1 MKKTAIIV
9 DDEEL
14 ARESLKSA
22 LADFEDVEIAAECA
36 NGFEALKMVNELK
49 PHILFLDIQMP
60 KLSGFDVAELLGK
73 DAPLIVFVTAYDEYA
88 LKAFEAHAVDY
99 LLKPVNKERLAK
111 TIRHID
117 DSLFY
122 RRGQAVP
129 EALYDYKKHQQPL
142 QRLVI
147 HDRGRIKVILAD
159 NIVYIQAQDDYV
171 LVQTKSESYMKYER
185 MSRLESLLDQNIFVR
200 IHRSYIIN
208 LNYLREIENRSK
220 DSRTAILKNGREIPV
235 SRSGYKLLSRLF

>member
-111 TIRHID
+111 TIKHID

-129 EALYDYKKHQQPL
+129 EALYDYKMHQQPL

-147 HDRGRIKVILAD
+147 HDRGRIQVILAD

-171 LVQTKSESYMKYER
+171 LVQTESESFMKYER

>member
-22 LADFEDVEIAAECA
+22 LAEFEDIEITAECA

-49 PHILFLDIQMP
+49 PQILFLDIQMP
-60 KLSGFDVAELLGK
+60 KLSGFDVVELLGK
-73 DAPLIVFVTAYDEYA
+73 DAPLVVFVTAYDEYA

-111 TIRHID
+111 AIQHID

-129 EALYDYKKHQQPL
+129 EALYDYKKQQPL
-142 QRLVI
+142 VQRILI
-147 HDRGRIKVILAD
+147 HDRGRVQVILAD
-159 NIVYIQAQDDYV
+159 SIIYIQAQDDYV
-171 LVQTKSESYMKYER
+171 LLQTENESFMKYER
-185 MSRLESLLDQNIFVR
+185 MSRLESLLDQNMFIR
-200 IHRSYIIN
+200 IHRSYILN
-208 LNYLREIENRSK
+208 LNYLKSIESSSK
-220 DSRTAILKNGREIPV
+220 DSKTAVLKNGTKIPV
-235 SRSGYKLLSRLF
+235 SRSGYKLLARLF

>member
-129 EALYDYKKHQQPL
+129 EALYDYKMHQQPL

-147 HDRGRIKVILAD
+147 HDRGRIQVILAD

-171 LVQTKSESYMKYER
+171 LVQTESESFMKYER

>member
-60 KLSGFDVAELLGK
+60 K
-73 DAPLIVFVTAYDEYA
+73 
-88 LKAFEAHAVDY
+88 HY
-99 LLKPVNKERLAK
+99 LLKPVNKKRLAK

-129 EALYDYKKHQQPL
+129 EALYDYKMHQQPL

-147 HDRGRIKVILAD
+147 HDRGRIQVILAD

-171 LVQTKSESYMKYER
+171 LVQTESESFMKYER

>member
-99 LLKPVNKERLAK
+99 LLKPVNKKRLAK

-129 EALYDYKKHQQPL
+129 EALYDYKMHQQPL

-147 HDRGRIKVILAD
+147 HDRGRIQVILAD

-171 LVQTKSESYMKYER
+171 LVQTESESFMKYER

>member
-117 DSLFY
+117 DSPFY

-129 EALYDYKKHQQPL
+129 EALYDYKMHQQPL

-147 HDRGRIKVILAD
+147 HDRGRIQVILAD

-171 LVQTKSESYMKYER
+171 LVQTESESFMKYER

>member
-99 LLKPVNKERLAK
+99 LLKPVNKKRLAK